1 MQLRGLV
8 AVFTI
13 LLIIYSVW
21 LLSFTFFVNK
31 HENKIAKRAQA
42 YMHTAYPESKKY
54 SDPENYSDTL
64 KAIYKERLTALLDSS
79 KEDKITWFG
88 NTYAYAR
95 EKELN
100 LGLDVNVTAEFV
112 GFNVREKQNR
122 KPRANGE
129 AKVEGEDF
137 EDEPIDEDDEN

>member
-8 AVFTI
+8 AVFAI

-31 HENKIAKRAQA
+31 HEKKIANRTQA
-42 YMHTAYPESKKY
+42 YMKATYPEAKKY
-54 SDPENYSDTL
+54 SDPEDYPDTL
-64 KAIYKERLTALLDSS
+64 KALYKTRLGALLDST

-100 LGLDVNVTAEFV
+100 LGLDLQGGMSVTMEV
-112 GFNVREKQNR
+112 DLTELLKSM
-122 KPRANGE
+122 
-129 AKVEGEDF
+129 
-137 EDEPIDEDDEN
+137 